1 MAVATKTQYWNS
13 RMNGTDPTSLSGSFN
28 DNWSGSGGAASGDYW
43 LASSSM
49 TYSITPAADENDLTL
64 VAVFSFSNTSD
75 IPAAGTVLMALDNGT
90 KRVEVRSK
98 GNGDKL
104 DLVGATTVT
113 TRSLD
118 ITKQEDEAI
127 DIILRL
133 TLDST
138 GSGKLYAREM
148 MYDDD
153 ANTVFY
159 TVTGSSSSS
168 DTATW
173 GNTDG
178 TVKWSSV
185 YYSKFGAF
193 NPEEL
198 MTSDFAQDT
207 LSRMGIAI
215 VNQLKNSK
223 RMYLKTQVDDSSIV
237 YGYDLSMNRLTK
249 MLPPVIHVVIE
260 GIDSPTFES
269 LGGKKVRQ
277 NYDVR
282 VLVTTRG
289 TNYEDAY
296 REGLNIV
303 GEIFDEIYTNTGVL
317 ASTDSIIS
325 YNAELDVKIDDDD
338 MVCTHQMV
346 FTYQRLIDMRH
357 R

>member
-13 RMNGTDPTSLSGSFN
+13 RMNGTNPASLDGSFN

-43 LASSSM
+43 LATSSM
-49 TYSITPAADENDLTL
+49 TYSITPAASEDDLTL
-64 VAVFSFSNTSD
+64 VAAFSFSNTSD
-75 IPAAGTVLMALDNGT
+75 IPAAGTVLMALDNGI

-113 TRSLD
+113 TRTLD
-118 ITKQEDEAI
+118 ITMQEDEAI
-127 DIILRL
+127 DLILRL
-133 TLDST
+133 TLDSS
-138 GSGKLYAREM
+138 GSGKLYARELV
-148 MYDDD
+148 YDDD
-153 ANTVFY
+153 AASVFY

-168 DTATW
+168 ATATW

-178 TVKWSSV
+178 TVRWASV

-193 NPEEL
+193 APEEL

-215 VNQLKNSK
+215 VNQLKDSK
-223 RMYLKTQVDDSSIV
+223 RMYLKTQVDDDSIV

-249 MLPPVIHVVIE
+249 MRPPVVHVVIE

-269 LGGKKVRQ
+269 LGGTKVRQ

-296 REGLNIV
+296 REGLNII
-303 GEIFDEIYTNTGVL
+303 GEVFDEIYTNTGV
-317 ASTDSIIS
+317 SGTTDSIIS
-325 YNAELDVKIDDDD
+325 YSAELDLKLDDDD
-338 MVCTHQMV
+338 TVCTHQMV